1 MTAIQTV
8 GVIGAGTMGNGIA
21 QTFAVAGFPVVMQ
34 DLSQPALDRA
44 RATIAGSLD
53 RLVKKDRLTAE
64 AATAALARIVTTTTL
79 DLMSDRDLVIE
90 AIVERL
96 EVKTT
101 VIRQLDAIC
110 RPDAVL
116 ASNTSSISLTQLA
129 AASAHPGRW
138 PWAI

>member
-1 MTAIQTV
+1 M
-8 GVIGAGTMGNGIA
+8 
-21 QTFAVAGFPVVMQ
+21 
-34 DLSQPALDRA
+34 
-44 RATIAGSLD
+44 
-53 RLVKKDRLTAE
+53 KKDRLTAE
-64 AATAALARIVTTTTL
+64 AATAALDRIVTTTSL